1 MKIIKIIII
10 LFISFLFNLNSF
22 GNLIE
27 IKVKVKNQIITNFDI
42 ENEINYLIFL
52 NPKLKNLEI
61 KKIHEIAKNSLITE
75 IIKKKELEKYVDFKE
90 ENNLVNVVENTLLMK
105 KNIKNKDEFKAIL
118 KAQNL
123 DYKKIKEKLYIEAIW
138 NKLIYDKYSKNLVI
152 NKEELKKKFKIS

>member
-22 GNLIE
+22 GYLIE

-61 KKIHEIAKNSLITE
+61 KKIHEIAKNSLIT
-75 IIKKKELEKYVDFKE
+75 
-90 ENNLVNVVENTLLMK
+90 
-105 KNIKNKDEFKAIL
+105 
-118 KAQNL
+118 
-123 DYKKIKEKLYIEAIW
+123 
-138 NKLIYDKYSKNLVI
+138 
-152 NKEELKKKFKIS
+152 